1 MSFPQLELHAIVHGR
16 VQGVGFRAQ
25 AQVYAKKLKIFGI
38 VRNCSNGSVEIYA
51 QGEKNS
57 LKAFLDL
64 LKASFSIE
72 RIEVNYVPSKSSYVD
87 FQIVHQI

>member
-1 MSFPQLELHAIVHGR
+1 MSFLQLELHAIVYGR

-25 AQVYAKKLKIFGI
+25 AQVYAKKLKLCGI
-38 VRNCSNGSVEIYA
+38 VRNCSDGSVEIYA

-57 LKAFLDL
+57 LRAFLDL

-72 RIEVNYVPSKSSYVD
+72 SIEMNYVYSKNAYVD
-87 FQIVHQI
+87 FQIVH